1 MREGDANILRR
12 LATDIHTDIF
22 SQDNLEEPFSL
33 IQIFLGELSGFLQE
47 RHEHLCGDSR
57 IDACIIALEISQEDE
72 SLISIFSI
80 VFMQVLLKSSPVKS
94 YTFAFSARSIVMN
107 EVRIQKRTEH
117 IVTEDMIDRLIWTRN
132 ACDHS
137 SLSSLPN
144 NKSFSAIW

>member
-1 MREGDANILRR
+1 MRECDANILRR
-12 LATDIHTDIF
+12 LATNIHTDIF

-47 RHEHLCGDSR
+47 RHEHLCGNGR
-57 IDACIIALEISQEDE
+57 IDARIIALEISQEDE

-80 VFMQVLLKSSPVKS
+80 VFMQVLLESSPVKS
-94 YTFAFSARSIVMN
+94 YTFAFSARPIIMN

-117 IVTEDMIDRLIWTRN
+117 IVTEDMIDRLIRTWD
-132 ACDHS
+132 ACHHS

-144 NKSFSAIW
+144 HKSLSAIR